1 METTLVMLVVAAS
14 VILMTILAIMFA
26 IRHFY
31 VVPNADEALVKTG
44 GSSPVVST
52 GGGMWVVPMFHRA
65 ARVSLRAVRIPIERE
80 KENALPTANKIPA
93 EIRGELIVRVS
104 PEDPSHVI
112 LAAQALGS
120 AGADSNQMERLIQ
133 EQVDS
138 LVTDA
143 LRTAAFKKTF
153 QELNAGKKEFAD
165 EVTQLLAEDLGKLGL
180 TLVAVTVPHLKQG
193 NFTSDAG
200 DVFAAEGQRNV
211 AETVAKNRQETN
223 LINRD
228 AEIKIQEQN
237 VNARKRALE
246 LDRQQKELEAEQTR
260 QVAEY
265 TATKATETRQ
275 AVLKQDQAT
284 AEAEAEQSRA
294 VAMSRIQQAQAT
306 EGAQIAKDQA
316 IATAKARASAEQKK
330 AEEEAGR
337 VGREAEIARAK
348 SVEAAEIAKDQAV
361 KVADQQRTQAVSE
374 AEIAR
379 EVAVATKRAEEADAR
394 AKQALAEAERQKA
407 EQSIVTVEAEAR
419 ADRERKVVV
428 IKADEEAQKAKVAA
442 DRDAYVQTTKAEAD
456 RAAASKNADAT
467 LLAAEG
473 KANAVTAEATG
484 RANALKADAEGHA
497 EAAKSEATG
506 RADAMRI
513 QAGAEAEART
523 VRATAEF
530 DASDKEAKAKIAL
543 AGAVLEEGRARAES
557 EKLMVEARNAVSN
570 AVVMQ
575 AIAIEAI
582 RQAPAVVR
590 EFMAPIAAVSDVR
603 VLQIN
608 GLGGG
613 GEDGANVPA
622 TILGAGLA
630 ASGALPLVREAVR
643 GLLDNPDVRD
653 VASALSGVATQAL
666 REASAAARATP
677 SGHSPSNGA

>member
-1 METTLVMLVVAAS
+1 METTLVMLAVTAG
-14 VILMTILAIMFA
+14 VIIAMILAIMLA
-26 IRHFY
+26 IKHFY

-52 GGGMWVVPMFHRA
+52 GGGLWVIPMFHKVS
-65 ARVSLRAVRIPIERE
+65 RVSLKAVRIPIERE
-80 KENALPTANKIPA
+80 GANALPTANKIPA

-120 AGADSNQMERLIQ
+120 AGADSNQMEHLIQ

-153 QELNAGKKEFAD
+153 QELNSGKKEFAD
-165 EVTQLLAEDLGKLGL
+165 EVTQLLSEDLGKLGL

-193 NFTSDAG
+193 EFTKDTG

-223 LINRD
+223 LINRE
-228 AEIKIQEQN
+228 AEIKVQEQN

-246 LDRQQKELEAEQTR
+246 LERTQKELEADQAR
-260 QVAEY
+260 QVSEY
-265 TATKATETRQ
+265 TAVKDTETRQ
-275 AVLKQDQAT
+275 AVLAQDQAK
-284 AEAEAEQSRA
+284 AVAEAEQA
-294 VAMSRIQQAQAT
+294 KTIATTRIKQDQET
-306 EGAQIAKDQA
+306 EAAQIAKDQA
-316 IATAKARASAEQKK
+316 IALARAKASAEQKK
-330 AEEEAGR
+330 AEEESAR
-337 VGREAEIARAK
+337 VKAEAEIARAK
-348 SVEAAEIAKDQAV
+348 AVEAAEISKDQAV

-407 EQSIVTVEAEAR
+407 EQSIVTVEAEAK

-456 RAAASKNADAT
+456 RAAASKKAEAT
-467 LLAAEG
+467 LVEAEG

-484 RANALKADAEGHA
+484 RAKALRADAEGKA

-506 RADAMRI
+506 RADATRI
-513 QAGAEAEART
+513 QASAEAEART
-523 VRATAEF
+523 TRASAEF

-543 AGAVLEEGRARAES
+543 AHATLEEGKAVAES
-557 EKLMVEARNAVSN
+557 ERLLVEARNAVSN
-570 AVVMQ
+570 QTMIREVAL
-575 AIAIEAI
+575 EAI
-582 RQAPAVVR
+582 RQAPSVVR
-590 EFMAPIAAVSDVR
+590 EFMQPITSVSDVR

-608 GLGGG
+608 GLGGDG
-613 GEDGANVPA
+613 GEGGNVPG

-630 ASGALPLVREAVR
+630 ASGALPLIREGLR

-653 VASALSGVATQAL
+653 VATALSGVATTAL
-666 REASAAARATP
+666 REAATAIREP
-677 SGHSPSNGA
+677 APPAGS